1 MNSKTS
7 IKIKATLLITLFS
20 LNSVFGFA
28 CSMGLDMGYNKSHH
42 TEEATEVSVHA
53 HGDGKKHLHNKKEK
67 KVTPVH
73 VHADG
78 KKHHHENEPKKSHH
92 DEPAANHH
100 DKKEAS
106 KKDDCCTN
114 EIMQFQQSDKNLAA
128 KTGINMPVFVA
139 IINIFLGIDRFSSVE
154 STSQQYIASYF
165 HPPPPDIRIA
175 IQSFQI

>member
-1 MNSKTS
+1 
-7 IKIKATLLITLFS
+7 
-20 LNSVFGFA
+20 
-28 CSMGLDMGYNKSHH
+28 MGLDMGYNKSHH
-42 TEEATEVSVHA
+42 TEEATEVSVH
-53 HGDGKKHLHNKKEK
+53 
-67 KVTPVH
+67 

-78 KKHHHENEPKKSHH
+78 KKNHHENEPKKSHH
-92 DEPAANHH
+92 DEPAANHQ
-100 DKKEAS
+100 D

-139 IINIFLGIDRFSSVE
+139 ILTTFFGIDNFKSVQSS
-154 STSQQYIASYF
+154 SPKYIASYF

>member
-1 MNSKTS
+1 MKAALLLAVFSMN
-7 IKIKATLLITLFS
+7 TL
-20 LNSVFGFA
+20 VGVA
-28 CSMGLDMGYNKSHH
+28 CAMGLNMNFNTSHH
-42 TEEATEVSVHA
+42 KEEGKEATIHVHA
-53 HGDGKKHLHNKKEK
+53 DGKKHPHNKKEEK

-73 VHADG
+73 VHADS
-78 KKHHHENEPKKSHH
+78 KKHHHDKEPKKSHH

-106 KKDDCCTN
+106 QKDDCCTN

-139 IINIFLGIDRFSSVE
+139 IINIFLGIGSFSSVE

>member
-1 MNSKTS
+1 MKAALLLAVFSMN
-7 IKIKATLLITLFS
+7 TLVGVACAMV
-20 LNSVFGFA
+20 LNMNF
-28 CSMGLDMGYNKSHH
+28 NTSHH
-42 TEEATEVSVHA
+42 KEEGKEATIHVHA
-53 HGDGKKHLHNKKEK
+53 DGKKHPHNKKEEK

-73 VHADG
+73 VHADS
-78 KKHHHENEPKKSHH
+78 KKHHHENEPKKSCH

-100 DKKEAS
+100 DKKDTS

-114 EIMQFQQSDKNLAA
+114 EIMKFQQSDKNMTA

-139 IINIFLGIDRFSSVE
+139 ILTTFFGIDNFKSVQSS
-154 STSQQYIASYF
+154 SPKFIASYF

>member
-1 MNSKTS
+1 MNFNT
-7 IKIKATLLITLFS
+7 
-20 LNSVFGFA
+20 
-28 CSMGLDMGYNKSHH
+28 SHH
-42 TEEATEVSVHA
+42 KEEGKEATIHVHA
-53 HGDGKKHLHNKKEK
+53 DGKKHLHNKEEK

-78 KKHHHENEPKKSHH
+78 KKHHYENEPKKPHH

-106 KKDDCCTN
+106 QKDDCCTN

-128 KTGINMPVFVA
+128 KTGINIPVFVA
-139 IINIFLGIDRFSSVE
+139 ILTNFFRIDNFKSVQSS
-154 STSQQYIASYF
+154 SPKYIASYF